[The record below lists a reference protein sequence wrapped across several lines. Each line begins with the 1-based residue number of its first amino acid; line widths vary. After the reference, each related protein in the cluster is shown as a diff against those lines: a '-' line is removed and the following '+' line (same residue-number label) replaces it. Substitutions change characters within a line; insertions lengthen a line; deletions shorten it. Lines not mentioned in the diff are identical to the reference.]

1 MKARAEVVGS
11 DEDVVGSSAAVPE
24 WVFGGDQVDGG
35 GYESARVANR
45 REAIDGAEV
54 ARHVN
59 GDEEEIS
66 FVWVKRA
73 NFAC

>member
-1 MKARAEVVGS
+1 MKARAEVVRS

-24 WVFGGDQVDGG
+24 WVFGGDEVDGG
-35 GYESARVANR
+35 GYKSSRVANR
-45 REAIDGAEV
+45 REVVDGAEV

-59 GDEEEIS
+59 WDEEEIS

-73 NFAC
+73 NLAR